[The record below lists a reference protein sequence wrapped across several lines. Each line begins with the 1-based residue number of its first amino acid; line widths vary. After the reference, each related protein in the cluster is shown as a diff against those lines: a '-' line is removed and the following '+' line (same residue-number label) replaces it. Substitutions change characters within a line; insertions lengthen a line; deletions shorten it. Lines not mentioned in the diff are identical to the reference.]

1 MAAKNLGAALDRVR
15 EILETAREQDGQGPN
30 LQEVGRRKAYRQA
43 INQALAEIE
52 AARPRATSQ

>member
-1 MAAKNLGAALDRVR
+1 MAAKNLGASLDRVR
-15 EILETAREQDGQGPN
+15 EILETARQQDGQGPN

-52 AARPRATSQ
+52 ATRPRAPSQ